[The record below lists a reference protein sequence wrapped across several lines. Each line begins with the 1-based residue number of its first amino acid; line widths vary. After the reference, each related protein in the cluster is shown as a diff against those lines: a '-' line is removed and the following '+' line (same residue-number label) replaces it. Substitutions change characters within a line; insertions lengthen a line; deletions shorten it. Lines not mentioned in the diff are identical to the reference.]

1 MGGRVMKAIGYIT
14 VFCFLIMTAHY
25 LASTSPENNV
35 ELALFFGAMI
45 PIIMAVCAGLN
56 GDWD

>member
-1 MGGRVMKAIGYIT
+1 MKAIGYIT
-14 VFCFLIMTAHY
+14 VFCFLIMTSHY
-25 LASTSPENNV
+25 LASTAPENNV